1 MLGKA
6 SNTNVGLSSE
16 YREETAKLP
25 VAITVAAVLL
35 VGIPLAVWIFR
46 IDEAG
51 KISADISKYE
61 TLVQTVDGDVQ
72 TVDAI
77 LDKDAEAINA
87 ADKKRTVT
95 LIVPE
100 IVIVEDRKNGSEKQ
114 SSLNIALDGIY
125 WNPDSPLA
133 TIDGET
139 YREGDTIQGYTIIEI
154 GKRSVRFKG
163 KDGTIVEKDMYEDL
177 LRSQR

>member
-1 MLGKA
+1 
-6 SNTNVGLSSE
+6 
-16 YREETAKLP
+16 
-25 VAITVAAVLL
+25 
-35 VGIPLAVWIFR
+35 
-46 IDEAG
+46 
-51 KISADISKYE
+51 
-61 TLVQTVDGDVQ
+61 VQTVDGDVQ

-114 SSLNIALDGIY
+114 SSLNIVLDGIY

-139 YREGDTIQGYTIIEI
+139 YREGDIIQGYKIVEI
-154 GKRSVRFKG
+154 GKRSVQGQGWNRSREG
-163 KDGTIVEKDMYEDL
+163 DV
-177 LRSQR
+177 LRSS